1 MTALRKEAFSERM
14 PTEIETKNAG
24 ELLQIMSGIVNKDEP
39 TQVDLAL
46 DNGETANVVLMPAI
60 AKTFVDVLRLISS
73 GRGFQLIPV
82 DAELT
87 TQQAADHLNVSRPYL
102 IKLLEQ
108 HEIPFTKTGR
118 HRRIRA
124 EDLFAYKA
132 RRDNTRSEALAEMA
146 RYDAERNRL

>member
-1 MTALRKEAFSERM
+1 MASLRKEAFSERM
-14 PTEIETKNAG
+14 PTDIETKNAG
-24 ELLQIMSGIVNKDEP
+24 ELLQIMSGIVSKDEP

-46 DNGETANVVLMPAI
+46 DKGETANVILMPAI